1 MNEQYINKLL
11 DCIRKTENSV
21 NIEVVYSLYDIDM
34 TELNDN
40 DKMSLII
47 MLYNMFEYGCKKKTI
62 KKVFPKWSDYKIKN
76 IAKKIGLNIVTLFDD
91 EGHLAGRGYMFKWD
105 DVKKFMREYN
115 FRFNK
120 NLV

>member
-21 NIEVVYSLYDIDM
+21 NIEVVYSLYD
-34 TELNDN
+34 
-40 DKMSLII
+40 KMSLII

-62 KKVFPKWSDYKIKN
+62 KKVFPEWSDYKIKN
-76 IAKKIGLNIVTLFDD
+76 IVKKIGLNIVTLFDD